1 MIVKKTYKVKYVN
14 VALPVPVERE
24 FTYSVP
30 APLSGSVLPGCRVR
44 VQFGRRKITG
54 YVTSFTGRPRGKFRI
69 RDISELLDKTPLL
82 SEDLMRLA
90 GWMSEY
96 YAHPVG
102 EILKVMLPA
111 GLKGKGRGAP
121 SAFGGGRDG
130 FPRDAESPPLNAQQ
144 GEVFSVVS
152 GSIAKGEYRS
162 VLLHGV
168 TGSGKTEVY
177 LRCIEEALDR
187 GRSAIVLIPEIALIP
202 QTTAR
207 FRRRFTGGVGVLH
220 SRLTGPQRHD
230 IWKKA
235 AAGELKVVIGPRSAV
250 FSPMKDLGVIVIDEE
265 QDSSFKQQD
274 KPHYNAVD
282 VAEFRAGVENAV
294 LLMGSATPSLTRYK
308 KAREGGSGY
317 FRLESRPSFFRM
329 PQVDIVDM
337 RKRKAILS
345 EELLDSLQGCLN
357 RAEQGIVL
365 INRRGHAN
373 FVQCG
378 KCGWIERC
386 PNCSISLTY
395 HSRGGSQIC
404 HYCGYTKKPPERCP
418 ECGSFQVGRTGAGTQ
433 RVETELSNLMP
444 GIRIARMDYDTTSG
458 KNGHSEILERFG
470 RREADILLG
479 TQMVAKGHHYPN
491 VTVVGVISA
500 DYGLN
505 FPDFMASERTF
516 QLLFQAAGRAGR
528 GEKEGRVIVQTRTP
542 GHYIFKHLRDHDF
555 DGFAEAELELRSEMN
570 YPPHTGLILLTVSS
584 RKKGDAREG
593 AEKAASQL
601 EETAHRG
608 EFIVLGPAPAQ
619 IGRLRGRYRFQLLV
633 KGSFDPESKRDL
645 VGMAGEGLN
654 KMKDTRL
661 KWDVDP
667 VTFF

>member
-1 MIVKKTYKVKYVN
+1 VKKADKVKYVN
-14 VALPVPVERE
+14 VALPVPVDRE

-30 APLSGSVLPGCRVR
+30 ARLSGAALPGCRAK
-44 VQFGRRKITG
+44 VQFGRRTMTG
-54 YVTSFTGRPRGKFRI
+54 YITSFTGRPRGRFRI
-69 RDISELLDKTPLL
+69 REISEVLDAAPLL

-90 GWMSEY
+90 GWISRY

-102 EILKVMLPA
+102 EVLKAMLPA
-111 GLKGKGRGAP
+111 GLKGKGRKAP
-121 SAFGGGRDG
+121 DAAGRGGGG
-130 FPRDAESPPLNAQQ
+130 FPRDAESPTLNTQQ
-144 GEVFSVVS
+144 REVFSVVS
-152 GSIAKGEYRS
+152 DSIAKGEYRS

-187 GRSAIVLIPEIALIP
+187 GRGAIVLIPEIALIP

-207 FRRRFTGGVGVLH
+207 FRRRFEGGVGVLH

-235 AAGELKVVIGPRSAV
+235 STGEFKVVIGPRSAV
-250 FSPMKDLGVIVIDEE
+250 FSPVKDLGIIVIDEE

-282 VAEFRAGVENAV
+282 VAEYRAEAEKSV
-294 LLMGSATPSLTRYK
+294 LLMGSATPSLNRYK
-308 KAREGGSGY
+308 KAKEGESGY

-329 PQVDIVDM
+329 PRVDIVDM
-337 RKRKAILS
+337 RKRKGILS
-345 EELLDSLQGCLN
+345 EELLDSLEASVK
-357 RAEQGIVL
+357 RKEQGIVL

-373 FVQCG
+373 FVQCR

-404 HYCGYTKKPPERCP
+404 HYCGYAKKPPERCP
-418 ECGSFQVGRTGAGTQ
+418 ECGSFQVGKAGAGTQ
-433 RVETELSNLMP
+433 RVEIELSNLMP
-444 GIRIARMDYDTTSG
+444 GARIARMDFDTTSG

-542 GHYIFKHLRDHDF
+542 EHYIFRHLRSHDF
-555 DGFAEAELELRSEMN
+555 DGFAESELELRSEMN
-570 YPPHTGLILLTVSS
+570 YPPQTGLMLFTVNSR
-584 RKKGDAREG
+584 RKKDAREG
-593 AEKAASQL
+593 AERISSEL
-601 EETAHRG
+601 EGMAGGRG
-608 EFIVLGPAPAQ
+608 FTVLGPAPAQ
-619 IGRLRGRYRFQLLV
+619 IGRLRGRYRFQLLI
-633 KGSFDPESKRDL
+633 KGSFDSKSKREL
-645 VGMAGEGLN
+645 VALAGGSLN
-654 KMKDTRL
+654 KMKNTRL